1 MKRTTSRPKGDISSY
16 LDSSASAANQSFHI
30 VLLYCQAFT
39 AHLPALSRCGHK
51 TAMLFDE
58 AHCSL
63 VLERQLNLCLV
74 NHWERPVMIVA
85 CIELKPSPGER
96 KAMLEILQ
104 FVERGLGNNPACLSC
119 GVYEKLDQ
127 NRTILYE
134 EKWESEQSF
143 CNHIRS
149 SSYLALL
156 NAMELAQSKPTISFN
171 KVTSTRSM
179 ELIEALRS
187 RETNTEREIIHE
199 DR

>member
-1 MKRTTSRPKGDISSY
+1 
-16 LDSSASAANQSFHI
+16 
-30 VLLYCQAFT
+30 
-39 AHLPALSRCGHK
+39 
-51 TAMLFDE
+51 
-58 AHCSL
+58 
-63 VLERQLNLCLV
+63 
-74 NHWERPVMIVA
+74 MIVA
-85 CIELKPSPGER
+85 CIELKPSIGER

-104 FVERGLGNNPACLSC
+104 FVERGLSNNPACLSC

-127 NRTILYE
+127 SRTILYE

-171 KVTSTRSM
+171 EVTSTRSM

-187 RETNTEREIIHE
+187 REAKTEGEMIHE
-199 DR
+199 DHQ